1 MAFGKKIIS
10 KLVFLILLAG
20 IGAGGYWVYIELY
33 KPNVNTE
40 GKTYKYIYVPKEA
53 DYNLLLE
60 ILYNENVIEN
70 HASFEFMAKRMDLDK
85 NVHSGK
91 FKVTNGMNNR
101 QIILMLKNNRQE
113 KIKLTFNSQIHN
125 TEELIEYLDN
135 KLELSYE
142 DVEEYFHDD
151 QLLEKKFGL
160 DPDNILALFLNNV
173 YEVSWAITTE
183 DLLNEV
189 YEHYTTVWTADRKE
203 KAKKTGFSLPEIIT
217 IASIVQSESGIFSE
231 QQKIA
236 GVYINRLKKDML
248 LQADPTLKFA
258 NKNFDVQRVT
268 NADKEIDSPYNT
280 YKNKGLPPGPICL
293 VSTQAI
299 DAVLSYQ
306 KSNYI
311 FFCARP
317 DFSGYS
323 DFASTYEQHQRNADA
338 YQKALNKKGI
348 MR

>member
-1 MAFGKKIIS
+1 MAFGKKLIS
-10 KLVFLILLAG
+10 KLIILLVLAG
-20 IGAGGYWVYIELY
+20 IGFGAYWAYINLY

-40 GKTYKYIYVPKEA
+40 GKNYKYIFIPKEA
-53 DYNLLLE
+53 DYQLLLE
-60 ILYNENVIEN
+60 ILYNENIIEN
-70 HASFEFMAKRMDLDK
+70 HTSFEFMAKRMELDK
-85 NVHSGK
+85 NIHPGK

-125 TEELIEYLDN
+125 LDEFAEYLDN
-135 KLELSYE
+135 KLELSYD
-142 DVEEYFHDD
+142 DVEDFLHDD
-151 QLLEKKFGL
+151 VRLEKEFGM
-160 DPDNILALFLNNV
+160 DPDNVMSLILNNV
-173 YEVSWAITTE
+173 YEVSWAITTD
-183 DLLNEV
+183 DLFAEIKAYFDSVFNQ
-189 YEHYTTVWTADRKE
+189 ARKE
-203 KAKKTGFSLPEIIT
+203 KAAKMKFTLPEIVT
-217 IASIVQSESGIFSE
+217 IASIVQSESGIYSE

-236 GVYINRLKKDML
+236 GVYINRVKKDML

-258 NKNFDVQRVT
+258 NKNFEVQRVT

-280 YKNKGLPPGPICL
+280 YKYKGLPPGPICL
-293 VSTQAI
+293 VNTQDI
-299 DAVLSYQ
+299 DAVL
-306 KSNYI
+306 NYTKHNFI

-323 DFASTYEQHQRNADA
+323 DFAATYEQHQRNADA

>member
-1 MAFGKKIIS
+1 MAFGKKLIS
-10 KLVFLILLAG
+10 SLIGLIVLA
-20 IGAGGYWVYIELY
+20 ALAVGGYWAYLNLY

-40 GKTYKYIYVPKEA
+40 GKNYKYIFIPKEA
-53 DYNLLLE
+53 DYQLLLE
-60 ILYNENVIEN
+60 ILYNENIIEN
-70 HASFEFMAKRMDLDK
+70 HTSFEFMAKRMELDK

-125 TEELIEYLDN
+125 KEELMEYLDN
-135 KLELSYE
+135 KLELSYD
-142 DVEEYFHDD
+142 DVEEYLHDD
-151 QLLEKKFGL
+151 QLLEKQFGM
-160 DPDNILALFLNNV
+160 DPDNVMALFLNNV
-173 YEVSWAITTE
+173 YEVSWAVTTE
-183 DLLNEV
+183 DLFKEV
-189 YEHYTTVWTADRKE
+189 KE
-203 KAKKTGFSLPEIIT
+203 YFDSVFNKTRKAKAAKTGFTIPEIVT
-217 IASIVQSESGIFSE
+217 IASIVQSESGIYSE

-236 GVYINRLKKDML
+236 GVYINRLKKDIF

-258 NKNFDVQRVT
+258 NKNYEVQRVT
-268 NADKEIDSPYNT
+268 NTDKEIDSPYNT

-293 VSTQAI
+293 VTTQAI
-299 DAVLSYQ
+299 DAVLNYS
-306 KSNYI
+306 KHNYI

-338 YQKALNKKGI
+338 YQKALDKKGI

>member
-1 MAFGKKIIS
+1 MAFGKKLIS
-10 KLVFLILLAG
+10 SLIGLIVLAG
-20 IGAGGYWVYIELY
+20 LAVGGYWAYLNLY

-40 GKTYKYIYVPKEA
+40 GKNYKYMFIPKEA
-53 DYNLLLE
+53 DYQLLLE
-60 ILYNENVIEN
+60 ILYNENIIEN
-70 HASFEFMAKRMDLDK
+70 HTSFEFMAKRMELDK

-91 FKVTNGMNNR
+91 FKVTSGMNNR

-125 TEELIEYLDN
+125 KEELMEYLDN
-135 KLELSYE
+135 KLELSYD
-142 DVEEYFHDD
+142 DVEEYLHDD
-151 QLLEKKFGL
+151 QLLEKHFGM
-160 DPDNILALFLNNV
+160 DPDNVMALFLNNV
-173 YEVSWAITTE
+173 YEVSWAVTTE
-183 DLLNEV
+183 DLFKEV
-189 YEHYTTVWTADRKE
+189 KE
-203 KAKKTGFSLPEIIT
+203 YFDSVFNKTQKAKAAKTGFTIPEIVT
-217 IASIVQSESGIFSE
+217 IASIVQSESGIYSE

-258 NKNFDVQRVT
+258 NKNYEVQRVT

-293 VSTQAI
+293 VTTQAI
-299 DAVLSYQ
+299 DAVLNYS
-306 KSNYI
+306 KHNYI

-338 YQKALNKKGI
+338 YQKALDKKGI

>member
-10 KLVFLILLAG
+10 KLIFLILLAC
-20 IGAGGYWVYIELY
+20 IAAGGYWAYINLY
-33 KPNVNTE
+33 KANVNTD
-40 GKTYKYIYVPKEA
+40 GKNYKYIFVPKET
-53 DYNLLLE
+53 DYPLLLE
-60 ILYNENVIEN
+60 ILYNEKIIEN
-70 HASFEFMAKRMDLDK
+70 HASFEFMAKRMELDK
-85 NVHSGK
+85 NIHAGK

-113 KIKLTFNSQIHN
+113 KIKLTFNSQIRN
-125 TEELIEYLDN
+125 KEELIEYIDN
-135 KLELSYE
+135 KLELSY
-142 DVEEYFHDD
+142 DDLDEYLHDD
-151 QLLEKKFGL
+151 VMLEKKYGM
-160 DPDNILALFLNNV
+160 DPDNIMSLILNNV
-173 YEVSWAITTE
+173 YEVSWA
-183 DLLNEV
+183 V
-189 YEHYTTVWTADRKE
+189 TTVELFSEIKEYFDSVWTKERKE
-203 KAKKTGFSLPEIIT
+203 KGKKVGYSLPEIIT
-217 IASIVQSESGIFSE
+217 LASIVQCESGIYSE

-258 NKNFDVQRVT
+258 NKNFEVQRVT

-293 VSTQAI
+293 VLPQSI
-299 DAVLSYQ
+299 DAVLNFD